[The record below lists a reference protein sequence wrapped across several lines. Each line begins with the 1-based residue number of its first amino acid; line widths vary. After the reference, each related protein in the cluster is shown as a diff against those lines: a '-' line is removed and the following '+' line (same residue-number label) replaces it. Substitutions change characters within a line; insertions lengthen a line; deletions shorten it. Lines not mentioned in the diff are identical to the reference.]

1 MITINQ
7 QPQSL
12 TPAYNKMIYHVSSNN
27 TAQDN
32 FKFVCDIYIDNII
45 IRREKRSKHP
55 NYNACIFDVH
65 RIVESFITH
74 TLGPE
79 FPTFGSNLIDDNWC
93 EVVCKFGEEYGDS
106 STGVT
111 VYPDL
116 ANSSGT
122 YAFNGSVN
130 EFEYIDWDGSD
141 YLMNSTGSLFLM
153 TLPNKTVMRPTT
165 GVRGNTIL
173 RNQNYFAYAHTLG
186 APAIDRLVITTYDVN
201 HNLIDEYQIEQI
213 IVDPIFLMFQI
224 GYNVNSVDAGSFI
237 TGSPPV
243 YTDSVYSAQIYLVD
257 ASNNRISEEIWLR
270 VIDRCSPY
278 EPFEVHWLDRLG
290 AINTF
295 VFDNASTE
303 NDSIDRNQYTLQP
316 GTMAADS
323 FTLSKS
329 DRGKQS
335 FFTSSQKE
343 IRLKSDWITQNE
355 YDWLKY
361 IKESPQIWIYQNG
374 EYLAVN
380 VKDTSYESKK
390 TVNTTLI
397 NLELTLDFSQKN
409 HRQRY

>member
-32 FKFVCDIYIDNII
+32 FKFICDIYIDGAY

-55 NYNACIFDVH
+55 DFNACIFDVH
-65 RIVESFITH
+65 RIVESFVTH
-74 TLGPE
+74 TLGSE
-79 FPTFGSNLIDDNWC
+79 FPEACSNLIDDNWC
-93 EVVCKFGEEYGDS
+93 SVVCKFGEEYGLS

-116 ANSSGT
+116 QNSSGT
-122 YAFNGSVN
+122 YAFNGAVN
-130 EFEYIDWDGSD
+130 ESEYIDWDGSD
-141 YLMNSTGSLFLM
+141 YLMNSSGSLFLM

-165 GVRGNTIL
+165 GIRGNTIL
-173 RNQNYFAYAHTLG
+173 RNQNYFAYAHTEDS
-186 APAIDRLVITTYDVN
+186 PFIDRLVISTYDVN
-201 HNLIDEYQIEQI
+201 HNLIDEYQVEQTRI
-213 IVDPIFLMFQI
+213 GAKFMMFPI
-224 GYNVNSVDAGSFI
+224 GYNANLIDAGNFV

-243 YTDSVYSAQIYLVD
+243 YTDSVYSSRIYLVD
-257 ASNNRISEEIWLR
+257 ASNNQISEEIWLR

-278 EPFEVHWLDRLG
+278 ESFEVHWMDRLG

-295 VFDNASTE
+295 IFDNASNE
-303 NDSIDRNQYTLQP
+303 NDSIDRNEYRIQP
-316 GTMAADS
+316 GTMASDS

-335 FFTSSQKE
+335 FFTASQKE
-343 IRLKSDWITQNE
+343 LRLKSDWITQNE

-361 IKESPQIWIYQNG
+361 IKESPQVWIYQGG
-374 EYLAVN
+374 EYIAMN

-390 TVNTTLI
+390 TANTTLI
-397 NLELTLDFSQKN
+397 NLELTLDYSQKN